1 MKINNDWDE
10 IIGEEF
16 NKDYYKAIREFLK
29 NEYKT
34 KIIYPDMYDI
44 YAALKLTSY
53 EQVKVVII
61 GQDPYHGENQAH
73 GLCFSV
79 KPGVAIPP
87 SLLNIYKE
95 LRSDMGYEIPEHGY
109 LEKWAKQ
116 GVLMLNS
123 VLTVRANQAASHSTI
138 GWQNFT
144 DAIIKSLNNKKT
156 PVVFILWGSHAINKK
171 KLITNNNHLIIES
184 VHPSPLSAYRG
195 FFGSKPFSRTNQFL
209 EENKITPVDWRV
221 E

>member
-1 MKINNDWDE
+1 MKLNNDWDE

-16 NKDYYKAIREFLK
+16 NKDYYKTIRKFLK

-34 KIIYPDMYDI
+34 SLIYPDMYDI
-44 YAALKLTSY
+44 FAALKLTSY
-53 EQVKVVII
+53 EKVKVVII

-79 KPGVAIPP
+79 KPGVSIPP

-95 LRSDMGYEIPEHGY
+95 LNSDLGYEIPNHGY

-116 GVLMLNS
+116 GVLMLNA
-123 VLTVRANQAASHSTI
+123 VLTVKANQPASHSEI

-156 PVVFILWGSHAINKK
+156 PIVYILWGKHAIGKK
-171 KLITNNNHLIIES
+171 KLITNNKHLIIES

-195 FFGSKPFSRTNQFL
+195 FFGSKPFSRANKFL
-209 EENKITPVDWRV
+209 EENSIEPVDWRI